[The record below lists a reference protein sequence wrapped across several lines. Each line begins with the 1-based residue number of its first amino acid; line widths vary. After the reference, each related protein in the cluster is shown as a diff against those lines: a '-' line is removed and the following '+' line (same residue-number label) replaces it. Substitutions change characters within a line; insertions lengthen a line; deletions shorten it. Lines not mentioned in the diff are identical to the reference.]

1 MDNGLIARRY
11 AKALYKIAKEHD
23 KIAAV
28 YEEMKAVVQAFADNP
43 TLQRTLSNPYI
54 AASDKLLLMKEA
66 AGNLYEDDFKALVKL
81 VIDKHREEFMYA
93 ICLAYCDIYRNENH
107 ISRVRIITAKPLPD
121 DRMERIRHLV
131 QKSFPN
137 RTFEYSMEINPE
149 LIGGF
154 QVFVDNVKMDA
165 SISNELQQLR
175 QNLISS
181 N

>member
-28 YEEMKAVVQAFADNP
+28 YEEMKAVVKAFADNP

-93 ICLAYCDIYRNENH
+93 ICLAYCDNYRNENH